1 MSIIRVFTLDKD
13 HYLWLYFRVFTLRQ
27 CKKGHIMQ
35 VLHKDNLP
43 LGGFAGLK
51 EHRLVVDKRVGGGT
65 DTWDGLGNF
74 VYLADAYFDPYG
86 ETRMHPHKEL
96 DVISVMMEGSI
107 KHKGS
112 LEHGSSI
119 SAGQVQVQRAGGEG
133 FKHNEINPNSSKNRM
148 IQLWVL
154 PENKGEKAG
163 YKLYDIEDDTL
174 KKIYG
179 GSKEQSTTFDSHTV
193 LEVGRFCKEHSITK
207 EGDFLV
213 YMTEG
218 SAELNNVKVNDG
230 DLIRGT
236 NLHFKV
242 TSEYAQ
248 VIIISQN
255 LKE

>member
-1 MSIIRVFTLDKD
+1 MKI
-13 HYLWLYFRVFTLRQ
+13 
-27 CKKGHIMQ
+27 
-35 VLHKDNLP
+35 LHRDTLP

-51 EHRLVVDKRVGGGT
+51 EHRLVVDKRVGGRD
-65 DTWDGLGNF
+65 DTWDGIGNF
-74 VYLADAYFDPYG
+74 VYLADAVFDPYG
-86 ETRMHPHKEL
+86 ETKMHAHKEL
-96 DVISVMMEGSI
+96 DVISVMLEGSI
-107 KHKGS
+107 THEGS
-112 LEHGSSI
+112 LENGASI
-119 SAGQVQVQRAGGEG
+119 HAGQVQVQRAGGEG
-133 FKHNEINPNSSKNRM
+133 FAHNETNPDSSTNRM

-154 PENKGEKAG
+154 PEKKGEKAD
-163 YKLYDIEDDTL
+163 YKLYDIAQKKLT
-174 KKIYG
+174 KIYG
-179 GSKEQSTTFDSHTV
+179 GSKKQSTTFDSHTV
-193 LEVGRFCKEHSITK
+193 LEVGRFSKEHSITK

>member
-1 MSIIRVFTLDKD
+1 MK
-13 HYLWLYFRVFTLRQ
+13 
-27 CKKGHIMQ
+27 
-35 VLHKDNLP
+35 VLHKESLP

-51 EHRLVVDKRVGGGT
+51 EHRLVVDRLVGGRD

-96 DVISVMMEGSI
+96 DVISVMLEGTI
-107 KHKGS
+107 NHEGS

-119 SAGQVQVQRAGGEG
+119 STGQVQVQRAGAEG
-133 FKHNEINPNSSKNRM
+133 FKHNEMNPHSTKNRM

-163 YKLYDIEDDTL
+163 YKLYDVEQNKLT
-174 KKIYG
+174 KIYG
-179 GSKEQSTTFDSHTV
+179 GTKEQSATFDSHTV
-193 LEVGRFCKEHSITK
+193 LEVGRFSKEECITK
-207 EGDFLV
+207 SGDFLA

-218 SAELNNVKVNDG
+218 KAIVNETEVKDG

-236 NLHFKV
+236 DLDFKA

-248 VIIISQN
+248 LIIITQN
-255 LKE
+255 LKDSK